1 MSGELSRTRGMYQ
14 SDLGVTRAKDDLPE
28 KEMDAA
34 SQATGGNKSRP
45 KLGHSASRPK
55 SSYSVTM
62 RDRKLKNMLE
72 GQVIEQAMSEYN
84 NKLWN
89 ASVNM

>member
-34 SQATGGNKSRP
+34 SQATGGNK
-45 KLGHSASRPK
+45 
-55 SSYSVTM
+55 
-62 RDRKLKNMLE
+62 
-72 GQVIEQAMSEYN
+72 
-84 NKLWN
+84 
-89 ASVNM
+89 